1 MYQNS
6 PTTFATDY
14 KVGLSVVLDA
24 PSPFPSVM
32 CYDVKARLSV
42 LACLPFPI
50 RHGAQMHL
58 VLGANEKGQG
68 HGVEWFSSP
77 VTKYRSALP
86 PCPPSPPPLIPRHQL
101 RLIEF

>member
-42 LACLPFPI
+42 LA
-50 RHGAQMHL
+50 
-58 VLGANEKGQG
+58 
-68 HGVEWFSSP
+68 
-77 VTKYRSALP
+77 
-86 PCPPSPPPLIPRHQL
+86 
-101 RLIEF
+101 